1 MENLIMEKNNSNL
14 LKILG
19 LIKYPLL
26 TEKTFNLFNKN
37 EYTFIVNK
45 SLRKDE
51 IKSSLEKI
59 FNVKILRIN
68 SLILAPKFR
77 RVGRFLGKKSTYKK
91 IIIKLKKD
99 DFIPDIFN

>member
-51 IKSSLEKI
+51 MKSSLEKI